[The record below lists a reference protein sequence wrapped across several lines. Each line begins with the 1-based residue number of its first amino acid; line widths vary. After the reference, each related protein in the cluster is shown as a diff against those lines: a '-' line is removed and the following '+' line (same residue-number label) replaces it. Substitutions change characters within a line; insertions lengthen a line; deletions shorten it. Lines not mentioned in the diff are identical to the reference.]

1 MSTVTVVDPAAEAAA
16 RSGASLAPRRTSLQ
30 GARLALVDNSKHMAA
45 EVLDEVEAQLKARFG
60 VAEVAR
66 YRKANPSIP
75 MPPEVLAKFATSY
88 HGLVHG
94 VAD

>member
-1 MSTVTVVDPAAEAAA
+1 MSTVTIVDPAAELDAKAGEA
-16 RSGASLAPRRTSLQ
+16 LAPRRRGLQ
-30 GARLALVDNSKHMAA
+30 GARIVLVDNSKHMAA

-66 YRKANPSIP
+66 HRKPNPSIP
-75 MPPEVLAKFATSY
+75 TPPEVLSKFATSY